1 MKELFWAG
9 GPLMWPLLCCSILSL
24 TVILE
29 RFWFWL
35 RLHPETD
42 VVHADS
48 ILVAIAKDKTCTPQ
62 MEKPGVICKVLL
74 AGLSC
79 GAELAG
85 KAMEIVAMGT
95 VARMRR
101 GMTILDTIITI
112 APMLGIIGTVLGI
125 IGSFD
130 ALAQAGGDPKSVISG
145 IAEAL
150 ITTAT
155 GLSISVL
162 TVFPYNYF
170 CARIERVQDLI
181 EMYATHLEITL
192 ESDDTESVG

>member
-1 MKELFWAG
+1 MWDLFLTG
-9 GPLMWPLLCCSILSL
+9 GPLMWPLLGCSILSL

-29 RFWFWL
+29 RFWFWI
-35 RLHPETD
+35 RVRPEAD
-42 VVHADS
+42 VAKADG
-48 ILVAIAKDKTCTPQ
+48 ILTAIARDKSCTPRSEQ
-62 MEKPGVICKVLL
+62 PGIICRVLM

-79 GAELAG
+79 EAGSTG
-85 KAMEIVAMGT
+85 KAMEVVAIG
-95 VARMRR
+95 VVGRMRR

-150 ITTAT
+150 ITTAA

-170 CARIERVQDLI
+170 QARIERAQDLI
-181 EMYATHLEITL
+181 EMYASHLEITL
-192 ESDDTESVG
+192 ESDNQEAVG